1 MNDERDC
8 DYKNLD
14 KIKER
19 IKRYEMK
26 NRKVSIDDFIV
37 KKPIHMKT
45 EIPPPQLKVINVN
58 TSAHKIKGVA
68 PKQHKDKI

>member
-26 NRKVSIDDFIV
+26 N
-37 KKPIHMKT
+37 KKD
-45 EIPPPQLKVINVN
+45 Q
-58 TSAHKIKGVA
+58 
-68 PKQHKDKI
+68 

>member
-8 DYKNLD
+8 DYKNLE

-26 NRKVSIDDFIV
+26 N
-37 KKPIHMKT
+37 KKD
-45 EIPPPQLKVINVN
+45 Q
-58 TSAHKIKGVA
+58 
-68 PKQHKDKI
+68 

>member
-26 NRKVSIDDFIV
+26 NRKD
-37 KKPIHMKT
+37 
-45 EIPPPQLKVINVN
+45 
-58 TSAHKIKGVA
+58 
-68 PKQHKDKI
+68 